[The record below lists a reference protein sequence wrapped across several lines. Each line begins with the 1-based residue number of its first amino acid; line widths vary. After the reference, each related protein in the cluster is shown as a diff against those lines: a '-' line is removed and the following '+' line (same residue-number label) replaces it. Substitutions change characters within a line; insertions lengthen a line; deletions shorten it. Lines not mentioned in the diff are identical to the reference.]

1 MWEATSFQLER
12 LQASEATVAEEQ
24 QGLASRWVTH
34 ILGGSGCKKAAWL
47 YGWWEGST
55 GGCDSPA

>member
-24 QGLASRWVTH
+24 QGLASRWATR
-34 ILGGSGCKKAAWL
+34 ILGPLQKACLL
-47 YGWWEGST
+47 YG
-55 GGCDSPA
+55 